1 MSDERYENGFQPED
15 EKPVDYKALFF
26 EYLMYWP
33 WILGCVIVMGIAMYA
48 YLRYQA
54 PVYNVNATVLIKQ
67 GDQTKN
73 PSASPMQAMQDLGM
87 LSMAS
92 NFDNEVEILR
102 SRTLVK
108 KVVNKLNLYINYKEA
123 QTFRYPTDLYK
134 TSPVQVWTTP
144 EEADRLFGP
153 VTLEMTCT
161 PDGKV
166 DVEASY
172 YPDRDAD
179 EVTLHKHFDQL
190 PGVLTTPVG
199 VFTLSANSDSI
210 LAKIDQ
216 TRTITATVVSP
227 TAVAT
232 SYTASLSS
240 EPTSKTTTIV
250 ALNLQNSNPRRGID
264 FINMLVALYNEDANN
279 DKNEV
284 AAKTAQF
291 IDDRIGIINQELG
304 TTESQ
309 LASFKQQAGLTDLS
323 SDAQL
328 ALKENSAY
336 QQKQAENATQ
346 IRLITFLKSYIND
359 PKNEMEVIPA
369 NVGLAD
375 QGLSDLIIKYND
387 LLIERKRLLRTS
399 NESNPAVVQLD
410 AGIRATRANVQTTVD
425 NVEKGLLITQSDL
438 DREGKKYATRISNAP
453 TQEKE
458 LMSITRQ
465 QEIKA
470 SLYLLLLQKREE
482 NAITLASTATNGR
495 IIEEAMAG
503 STPVSPNKKMFY
515 LIALVLGIGIPVG
528 VIYLRNLLR
537 FKIEG
542 RADVEKITD
551 VPVVGDVP
559 MVDTKR
565 NPIVVHENHNNLME
579 EVFRSVRTN
588 IQYMLQEGQKV
599 ILFTSTSS
607 GEGKSFTAGNLACSF
622 AFMGKKVVIVGLDI
636 RKPGLNKVFQISH
649 KEKGITQYLA
659 DPEHTDLLSLCQPST
674 ISTNLYILPG
684 GTVPPNPTELVARK
698 TLDQAI
704 EILKANFDFVILDT
718 APIGMVTDTQL
729 IARVADLSVY
739 VCRAGYTHK
748 SHYELINELK
758 KDHKLP
764 NLCTLINC
772 IDMNQRKNG
781 YYYGYGKYGKYGK
794 YGYGKKYGYGYGY
807 GYGNKN
813 DK

>member
-1 MSDERYENGFQPED
+1 MSNEKYDDLFTAED
-15 EKPVDYKALFF
+15 EKPIDYKAILF

-33 WILGCVIVMGIAMYA
+33 WILGCIIVMGITMYA
-48 YLRYQA
+48 YLRYKA
-54 PVYNVNATVLIKQ
+54 PIYNINATVLIKQ
-67 GDQTKN
+67 DDQTKSSSI
-73 PSASPMQAMQDLGM
+73 PPMQAMQDLGM
-87 LSMAS
+87 LSMAN
-92 NFDNEVEILR
+92 NFDNEVEIIR

-108 KVVNKLNLYINYKEA
+108 KVVNKLNLYINYKEK
-123 QTFRYPTDLYK
+123 QTFRYPADLYK
-134 TSPVQVWTTP
+134 NSPVQVWTTP
-144 EEADRLFGP
+144 EEADCLFRP

-161 PDGKV
+161 PNGQV
-166 DVEASY
+166 DVKANF
-172 YPDRDAD
+172 YPDPNSG
-179 EVTLHKHFDQL
+179 EITIHKHFDKL

-199 VFTLSANSDSI
+199 VFTLSSNRDST
-210 LAKIDQ
+210 LAQINEV
-216 TRTITATVVSP
+216 RTITAIITPP
-227 TAVAT
+227 TAVANNYANNLT
-232 SYTASLSS
+232 S
-240 EPTSKTTTIV
+240 EPTSKTTTI
-250 ALNLQNSNPRRGID
+250 ASLSLEESNTSRGID
-264 FINMLVALYNEDANN
+264 FINMLVTLYNEDANN

-291 IDDRIGIINQELG
+291 IDERISIINQELG

-309 LASFKQQAGLTDLS
+309 LANFKQQAGLTDLS

-328 ALKENSAY
+328 ALKENSVY

-346 IRLITFLKSYIND
+346 LRLVAFLKNYIND
-359 PKNEMEVIPA
+359 TKNEMEVIPT

-375 QGLSDLIIKYND
+375 QGLSELIIKYND

-399 NESNPAVVQLD
+399 SESNPAVVQLD
-410 AGIRATRANVQTTVD
+410 AGIRATRINVQTTVE
-425 NVEKGLLITQSDL
+425 NVEKALLITQSDL

-503 STPVSPNKKMFY
+503 NYPIAPNKKMYY
-515 LIALVLGIGIPVG
+515 LIALILGLGIPVG
-528 VIYLRNLLR
+528 IIYLRDLLR
-537 FKIEG
+537 FKIES

-551 VPVVGDVP
+551 VPVVGDIP
-559 MVDTKR
+559 LT
-565 NPIVVHENHNNLME
+565 NTEGHPIVVQENRNGLME

-588 IQYMLQEGQKV
+588 LQYMLGEGQKV
-599 ILFTSTSS
+599 ILFTSTTS
-607 GEGKSFTAGNLACSF
+607 GEGKSFSAGNLACSF

-636 RKPGLNKVFQISH
+636 RKPGLNKVFEISH
-649 KEKGITQYLA
+649 KERGITQYLA
-659 DPEHTDLLSLCQPST
+659 DPKHTDLLSLCRPSV
-674 ISTNLYILPG
+674 ISPNLFILPG

-698 TLDQAI
+698 TLDEAI
-704 EILKANFDFVILDT
+704 EQLKQSFDYVLLDT

-739 VCRAGYTHK
+739 VCRADYTHK
-748 SHYELINELK
+748 SDYELINDLK
-758 KDHKLP
+758 RENKLP
-764 NLCTLINC
+764 NLCTLING
-772 IDMNQRKNG
+772 INMDQRKNG

-807 GYGNKN
+807 GYGK
-813 DK
+813 

>member
-33 WILGCVIVMGIAMYA
+33 WILGCVIVMGIVMYA

-67 GDQTKN
+67 EDQTKN

-284 AAKTAQF
+284 AAQTAQF

-482 NAITLASTATNGR
+482 NAITLASTATNGH

-515 LIALVLGIGIPVG
+515 LIALILGIGIPVG

-559 MVDTKR
+559 MVDTKG
-565 NPIVVHENHNNLME
+565 NPIVVHENHNDLME

-622 AFMGKKVVIVGLDI
+622 AFMGKRVVIVGLDI

-674 ISTNLYILPG
+674 VSSNLYILPG

-704 EILKANFDFVILDT
+704 EILKANFDYVVLDT

-739 VCRAGYTHK
+739 VCRASYTHK

-758 KDHKLP
+758 KDHKSP

>member
-1 MSDERYENGFQPED
+1 MSDERYNNLVQIED
-15 EKPVDYKALFF
+15 EKPVDYKAILF

-33 WILGCVIVMGIAMYA
+33 WFVAFLVVCLAGAWC

-67 GDQTKN
+67 GDKN
-73 PSASPMQAMQDLGM
+73 KAGGQNASLAAMQDLGM

-92 NFDNEVEILR
+92 NFDNEVEILQ
-102 SRTLVK
+102 SRTLLK
-108 KVVNKLNLYINYKEA
+108 KVVNTLNLNITYKEKRS
-123 QTFRYPTDLYK
+123 FGYPIQLYK
-134 TSPVQVWTTP
+134 NTPVQVWMSP
-144 EEADRLFGP
+144 EEADKLSSA
-153 VTLEMTCT
+153 LQIKLTCS

-166 DVEASY
+166 QADAFFNQAGKEQTVSKNF
-172 YPDRDAD
+172 DR
-179 EVTLHKHFDQL
+179 L
-190 PGVLTTPVG
+190 PGVLVTPVG
-199 VFTLSANSDSI
+199 TLTLSPKDSTTV
-210 LAKIDQ
+210 KES
-216 TRTITATVVSP
+216 RTIYATIITP
-227 TAVAT
+227 TAAAT
-232 SYTASLSS
+232 SCKAQLSA
-240 EPTSKTTTIV
+240 EPTSKFTTIV
-250 ALNLQNSNPRRGID
+250 RLNYNDTHIGRGKD
-264 FINMLVALYNEDANN
+264 FLNTLVALYNSDAND

-284 AAKTAQF
+284 ASRTAEF
-291 IDDRIGIINQELG
+291 IDGRIQIINQELG
-304 TTESQ
+304 TTESE
-309 LASFKQQAGLTDLS
+309 LASYKQKAGLTDLN

-328 ALKENSAY
+328 ALQSNAEY
-336 QQKQAENATQ
+336 EQKRADNATQ
-346 IRLITFLKSYIND
+346 LRLVQFLKEYIDN
-359 PKNEMEVIPA
+359 PSNQMGVIPA
-369 NVGLAD
+369 NIGLAD
-375 QGLSDLIIKYND
+375 NALTKVVEQYNEM
-387 LLIERKRLLRTS
+387 LTERKRLLRTS
-399 NESNPAVVQLD
+399 SENNPAVVNLD
-410 AGIRATRANVQTTVD
+410 TSIEATRKNVQASV
-425 NVEKGLLITQSDL
+425 NSVLKGLEITRNDL
-438 DREGKKYATRISNAP
+438 ENQARKFEGKISNAP

-458 LMSITRQ
+458 LLSITRQ

-470 SLYLLLLQKREE
+470 SLYLMLLQKREE
-482 NAITLASTATNGR
+482 NAITLAATANNGR
-495 IIEEAMAG
+495 MVEEPLSG
-503 STPVSPNKKMFY
+503 GPVSPNSKTLYFLA
-515 LIALVLGIGIPVG
+515 LILGIGIPVA
-528 VIYLRNLLR
+528 VISLRNLLR
-537 FKIEG
+537 FKIES
-542 RADVEKITD
+542 RADIEKITD

-559 MVDTKR
+559 MVDTKG
-565 NPIVVHENHNNLME
+565 NPIVVHENRNELME

-674 ISTNLYILPG
+674 ISSNLYILPG

-698 TLDQAI
+698 TLDKAI
-704 EILKANFDFVILDT
+704 EILKANFDYVILDT

-729 IARVADLSVY
+729 IARIADLSVY
-739 VCRAGYTHK
+739 ICRAGYTHK

-772 IDMNQRKNG
+772 IDMDQRKNG

-807 GYGNKN
+807 GYGKVST
-813 DK
+813 K

>member
-1 MSDERYENGFQPED
+1 MSDERYDDLFQAEN
-15 EKPVDYKALFF
+15 EKPVDYKAILF

-33 WILGCVIVMGIAMYA
+33 WFVACLLVCIVGAWC

-67 GDQTKN
+67 DDKN
-73 PSASPMQAMQDLGM
+73 KAGGANASLAAMQDLGM
-87 LSMAS
+87 LSMAN
-92 NFDNEVEILR
+92 NFDNEVEIIQ
-102 SRTLVK
+102 SRTLLK
-108 KVVNKLNLYINYKEA
+108 KVVNALNLNITYTEKR
-123 QTFRYPTDLYK
+123 TFGYPIQLYK
-134 TSPVQVWTTP
+134 NTPIQVWMNP
-144 EEADRLFGP
+144 EEADKLPSPLQIQLGY
-153 VTLEMTCT
+153 T

-166 DVEASY
+166 QA
-172 YPDRDAD
+172 DALFTRNGK
-179 EVTLHKHFDQL
+179 EEIVSKHFDKL
-190 PGVLTTPVG
+190 PGVLVTPVG
-199 VFTLSANSDSI
+199 TVTLSFKDSTNI
-210 LAKIDQ
+210 QDAH
-216 TRTITATVVSP
+216 TICASIISP
-227 TAVAT
+227 TAAAANCK
-232 SYTASLSS
+232 SRLSA
-240 EPTSKTTTIV
+240 EPVSKVTTIV
-250 ALNLQNSNPRRGID
+250 RLNYNDTHIGRGMD
-264 FINMLVALYNEDANN
+264 FLNTLVALYNRDAND

-284 AAKTAQF
+284 ASRTAEF
-291 IDDRIGIINQELG
+291 IDGRIQIINQELG

-309 LASFKQQAGLTDLS
+309 LATYKQKAGLTDLS

-328 ALKENSAY
+328 ALKGNAEY
-336 QQKQAENATQ
+336 EQKRADNATQ
-346 IRLITFLKSYIND
+346 LRLVQFLKEYIDN
-359 PKNEMEVIPA
+359 PSNQMEVIPA
-369 NVGLAD
+369 NIGLTDNALTTVVA
-375 QGLSDLIIKYND
+375 QYNEM
-387 LLIERKRLLRTS
+387 LTERKRLLRTS
-399 NESNPAVVQLD
+399 SENNPAVVNLD
-410 AGIRATRANVQTTVD
+410 ASIEATRKNVQASV
-425 NVEKGLLITQSDL
+425 NSVLKGLEITRNDL
-438 DREGKKYATRISNAP
+438 ENQARKFEGKISNAP

-458 LMSITRQ
+458 LLSITRQ

-470 SLYLLLLQKREE
+470 SLYLMLLQKREE
-482 NAITLASTATNGR
+482 NAITLAATANNGR
-495 IIEEAMAG
+495 MVEEPLPG
-503 STPVSPNKKMFY
+503 GPVSPNSKTYY
-515 LIALVLGIGIPVG
+515 LLALVLGIGVPVA
-528 VIYLRNLLR
+528 VIFLRNLLR

-559 MVDTKR
+559 MVDTKG
-565 NPIVVHENHNNLME
+565 NPIVVHENQNELME

-636 RKPGLNKVFQISH
+636 RKPGLNKIFQISH

-659 DPEHTDLLSLCQPST
+659 NPEHTDLLSLCQPST
-674 ISTNLYILPG
+674 ISANLYILPG

-698 TLDQAI
+698 ALDKAI
-704 EILKANFDFVILDT
+704 EILKANFDYVILDT

-739 VCRAGYTHK
+739 ICRAGYTHK

>member
-1 MSDERYENGFQPED
+1 MSDERYDDLVPAEN
-15 EKPVDYKALFF
+15 EKPIDYKAILF

-33 WILGCVIVMGIAMYA
+33 WFVACLIICLAGAWC

-67 GDQTKN
+67 GDKN
-73 PSASPMQAMQDLGM
+73 KAGGQNASLAAMQDLGM

-92 NFDNEVEILR
+92 NFDNEVEILQ
-102 SRTLVK
+102 SRTLLK
-108 KVVNKLNLYINYKEA
+108 KVVNTLNLNITYKEKRS
-123 QTFRYPTDLYK
+123 FGYPTQLYK
-134 TSPVQVWTTP
+134 DTPVQIWMSP
-144 EEADRLFGP
+144 EEADKLP
-153 VTLEMTCT
+153 SALQVKLTCT
-161 PDGKV
+161 SDGKIQ
-166 DVEASY
+166 A
-172 YPDRDAD
+172 DALYQQ
-179 EVTLHKHFDQL
+179 EGKEQTVSKSFDQL
-190 PGVLTTPVG
+190 PGVLVTPVG
-199 VFTLSANSDSI
+199 TLTLSPKDSTTI
-210 LAKIDQ
+210 KES
-216 TRTITATVVSP
+216 RTVYATIITP
-227 TAVAT
+227 TAA
-232 SYTASLSS
+232 AANCKAHLSA
-240 EPTSKTTTIV
+240 EPTSKFTTIV
-250 ALNLQNSNPRRGID
+250 RLNYNDTHIGRGKD
-264 FINMLVALYNEDANN
+264 FLNTLVALYNSDAND

-284 AAKTAQF
+284 ASRTAEF
-291 IDDRIGIINQELG
+291 IDGRIQIINQELG
-304 TTESQ
+304 TTESE
-309 LASFKQQAGLTDLS
+309 LASYKQKAGLTDLS
-323 SDAQL
+323 SDAKL
-328 ALKENSAY
+328 ALQGNAEY
-336 QQKQAENATQ
+336 EQKRADNATQ
-346 IRLITFLKSYIND
+346 LRLVQFLKEYIDN
-359 PKNEMEVIPA
+359 PSNQMEVIPA
-369 NVGLAD
+369 NIGLAD
-375 QGLSDLIIKYND
+375 NALTKVVEQYNEM
-387 LLIERKRLLRTS
+387 LTERKRLLRTS
-399 NESNPAVVQLD
+399 SENNPAVVNLD
-410 AGIRATRANVQTTVD
+410 TSIEATRKNVQASV
-425 NVEKGLLITQSDL
+425 NSVLKGLEITRNDL
-438 DREGKKYATRISNAP
+438 ENQARKFEGKISNAP

-458 LMSITRQ
+458 LLSITRQ

-470 SLYLLLLQKREE
+470 SLYLMLLQKREE
-482 NAITLASTATNGR
+482 NAITLAATANNGR
-495 IIEEAMAG
+495 MVEEPLSG
-503 STPVSPNKKMFY
+503 GPVSPNNRTYY
-515 LIALVLGIGIPVG
+515 LLALILGIGAPVA
-528 VIYLRNLLR
+528 VIFLRNLLR
-537 FKIEG
+537 FKIES

-559 MVDTKR
+559 MVDTKG
-565 NPIVVHENHNNLME
+565 NPIVVHENHNDLME

-588 IQYMLQEGQKV
+588 IQYMLQGGQKV

-622 AFMGKKVVIVGLDI
+622 AFMGKKTVIVGLDI

-674 ISTNLYILPG
+674 VSSNLYILPG

-698 TLDQAI
+698 TLDKAI
-704 EILKANFDFVILDT
+704 EILKANFDYVILDT

-764 NLCTLINC
+764 NLCTLINY

-807 GYGNKN
+807 GK

>member
-1 MSDERYENGFQPED
+1 MSDERYDELFQPEN
-15 EKPVDYKALFF
+15 EKPVDYKAIFF

-33 WILGCVIVMGIAMYA
+33 WFVACLIVCLAGAWC

-67 GDQTKN
+67 GDKN
-73 PSASPMQAMQDLGM
+73 KAGGQNSPLAAMQDLGM

-92 NFDNEVEILR
+92 NFDNEVEILQ
-102 SRTLVK
+102 SRTLLK
-108 KVVNKLNLYINYKEA
+108 KVVNTLNLNITYKEKRS
-123 QTFRYPTDLYK
+123 FGYPIQLYK
-134 TSPVQVWTTP
+134 DTPVQVWMSP
-144 EEADRLFGP
+144 EEADKLP
-153 VTLEMTCT
+153 SVLHVKLTYS

-166 DVEASY
+166 QADVLFNQAGKEQTVSKNFE
-172 YPDRDAD
+172 R
-179 EVTLHKHFDQL
+179 L
-190 PGVLTTPVG
+190 PGVLVTPVG
-199 VFTLSANSDSI
+199 TLTLSPKDSTTV
-210 LAKIDQ
+210 KES
-216 TRTITATVVSP
+216 RTVYATVITP
-227 TAVAT
+227 TAAA
-232 SYTASLSS
+232 ASCKTRLSA
-240 EPTSKTTTIV
+240 EPTSKFTTIV
-250 ALNLQNSNPRRGID
+250 RLNYNDTHIGRGKD
-264 FINMLVALYNEDANN
+264 FLNTLVALYNSDAND

-284 AAKTAQF
+284 ASRTAEF
-291 IDDRIGIINQELG
+291 IDGRIQIINQELG
-304 TTESQ
+304 TTESE
-309 LASFKQQAGLTDLS
+309 LASYKQKAGLTDLS

-328 ALKENSAY
+328 ALQGNAEY
-336 QQKQAENATQ
+336 EQKRADNATQ
-346 IRLITFLKSYIND
+346 LRLVQFLKEYIDN
-359 PKNEMEVIPA
+359 PSNQMEVIPA
-369 NVGLAD
+369 NIGLAD
-375 QGLSDLIIKYND
+375 NALTSVIGQYNEM
-387 LLIERKRLLRTS
+387 LTERKRLLRTS
-399 NESNPAVVQLD
+399 SENNPAVVNLD
-410 AGIRATRANVQTTVD
+410 ASIEATRKNVQASV
-425 NVEKGLLITQSDL
+425 NSVLKGLEITRNDL
-438 DREGKKYATRISNAP
+438 ENQARKFEGKISNAP

-458 LMSITRQ
+458 LLSITRQ

-470 SLYLLLLQKREE
+470 SLYLMLLQKREE
-482 NAITLASTATNGR
+482 NAITLAATANNGR
-495 IIEEAMAG
+495 MVEEPLSG
-503 STPVSPNKKMFY
+503 GPVSPNSKTYY
-515 LIALVLGIGIPVG
+515 LLALILGIGVPVA
-528 VIYLRNLLR
+528 VIFLRNLLR
-537 FKIEG
+537 FKIES
-542 RADVEKITD
+542 RADIEKITD

-559 MVDTKR
+559 MVDTKG
-565 NPIVVHENHNNLME
+565 NPIVVHENHNELME

-674 ISTNLYILPG
+674 VSSNLYILPG

-698 TLDQAI
+698 TLDKAI
-704 EILKANFDFVILDT
+704 EILKTTFDYVILDT

-739 VCRAGYTHK
+739 ICRAGYTHK

-772 IDMNQRKNG
+772 IDMDQRKNG

>member
-1 MSDERYENGFQPED
+1 MTDERYENGFLPED

-33 WILGCVIVMGIAMYA
+33 WILGCIVVMSIAMYA
-48 YLRYQA
+48 YLRYKA

-73 PSASPMQAMQDLGM
+73 PSASPMQTMQDLGM

-92 NFDNEVEILR
+92 NFDNEVEILH
-102 SRTLVK
+102 SRTLIK
-108 KVVNKLNLYINYKEA
+108 KVVNKLNLYINYKEK
-123 QTFRYPTDLYK
+123 QTFRYPADLYK

-153 VTLEMTCT
+153 VTLEMTCS
-161 PDGKV
+161 PEGKT
-166 DVEASY
+166 DIKASY
-172 YPDRDAD
+172 YPGPGTNEITFD
-179 EVTLHKHFDQL
+179 KHFDEL

-199 VFTLSANSDSI
+199 VFTISANSDSAF
-210 LAKIDQ
+210 AKINEP
-216 TRTITATVVSP
+216 RTITATIIAP
-227 TAVAT
+227 TAIAGIYSSNLT
-232 SYTASLSS
+232 S
-240 EPTSKTTTIV
+240 EPTSKTTTIA
-250 ALNLQNSNPRRGID
+250 ALSLNESNPTRGVD

-291 IDDRIGIINQELG
+291 IDERINIINQELG
-304 TTESQ
+304 TTESR
-309 LASFKQQAGLTDLS
+309 LANFKQRAGLTDLS
-323 SDAQL
+323 SDAKL
-328 ALKENSAY
+328 ALQENSTY

-346 IRLITFLKSYIND
+346 IRLIAFLKNYIND
-359 PKNEMEVIPA
+359 PQNEMDVIPV

-375 QGLSDLIIKYND
+375 QGLNDLIIKYND

-410 AGIRATRANVQTTVD
+410 AGIRATRANVQTTVE
-425 NVEKGLLITQSDL
+425 NVEKSLLITQSEL
-438 DREGKKYATRISNAP
+438 NQEGKKYATRISNAP

-495 IIEEAMAG
+495 IIEEAIATG
-503 STPVSPNKKMFY
+503 TPVSPNKKTYY
-515 LIALVLGIGIPVG
+515 LIALILGIGIPIG
-528 VIYLRNLLR
+528 FIYLRNLLR
-537 FKIEG
+537 FKIES

-559 MVDTKR
+559 MIDTKG
-565 NPIVVHENHNNLME
+565 NPIVVRENRNDLME

-588 IQYMLQEGQKV
+588 IQYMLQEDQKV
-599 ILFTSTSS
+599 VLFTSTSS

-659 DPEHTDLLSLCQPST
+659 DSEHTDLLSLCQPSMV
-674 ISTNLYILPG
+674 SSNLYILPG
-684 GTVPPNPTELVARK
+684 GSVPPNPTELVARK
-698 TLDQAI
+698 ALDKAI
-704 EILKANFDFVILDT
+704 EILRANFDYVILDT

-729 IARVADLSVY
+729 IARIADLSVY

-748 SHYELINELK
+748 SHYELINELEK
-758 KDHKLP
+758 GHKLP

-781 YYYGYGKYGKYGK
+781 YYYGYGKYGKYGR

-807 GYGNKN
+807 GKN
-813 DK
+813 

>member
-1 MSDERYENGFQPED
+1 MSDERYDDLFQTEN
-15 EKPVDYKALFF
+15 EKPVDYKAILF

-33 WILGCVIVMGIAMYA
+33 WFVVCLIVCLAGAWC

-54 PVYNVNATVLIKQ
+54 PVYDVNATVLIKQ
-67 GDQTKN
+67 GDKN
-73 PSASPMQAMQDLGM
+73 KAGGQNASLAAMQDLGM

-92 NFDNEVEILR
+92 NFDNEVEILQ
-102 SRTLVK
+102 SRTLLK
-108 KVVNKLNLYINYKEA
+108 KVVNTLNLNITYKEKRS
-123 QTFRYPTDLYK
+123 FGYPTQLYK
-134 TSPVQVWTTP
+134 DTPVQVWMSP
-144 EEADRLFGP
+144 EEADKLPSVLQVKLICSSNGTVQADALFHQA
-153 VTLEMTCT
+153 
-161 PDGKV
+161 GKEQTV
-166 DVEASY
+166 SKNF
-172 YPDRDAD
+172 DR
-179 EVTLHKHFDQL
+179 L
-190 PGVLTTPVG
+190 PGVLITPVG
-199 VFTLSANSDSI
+199 TLTLSPKDSTTV
-210 LAKIDQ
+210 KES
-216 TRTITATVVSP
+216 RTVYATVITP
-227 TAVAT
+227 TAAA
-232 SYTASLSS
+232 ASCKARLSA
-240 EPTSKTTTIV
+240 EPTSKFTTIV
-250 ALNLQNSNPRRGID
+250 RLNYNDTHIGRGKD
-264 FINMLVALYNEDANN
+264 FLNTLVALYNSDAND

-284 AAKTAQF
+284 ASRTAEF
-291 IDDRIGIINQELG
+291 IDGRIQIINQELG
-304 TTESQ
+304 TTESE
-309 LASFKQQAGLTDLS
+309 LAKYKQKAGLTDLS

-328 ALKENSAY
+328 ALKGNAEY
-336 QQKQAENATQ
+336 EQKRADNATQ
-346 IRLITFLKSYIND
+346 LRLVQFLKEYIDN
-359 PKNEMEVIPA
+359 PSNQMEVIPA
-369 NVGLAD
+369 NIGLAD
-375 QGLSDLIIKYND
+375 NALTKVVEQYNEM
-387 LLIERKRLLRTS
+387 LTERKRLLRTS
-399 NESNPAVVQLD
+399 SENNPAVINLD
-410 AGIRATRANVQTTVD
+410 TSIEATRKNVQASV
-425 NVEKGLLITQSDL
+425 NSVLKGLEITRNDL
-438 DREGKKYATRISNAP
+438 ENQARKFEGKISNAP

-458 LMSITRQ
+458 LLSITRQ

-470 SLYLLLLQKREE
+470 SLYLMLLQKREE
-482 NAITLASTATNGR
+482 NAITLAATANNGR
-495 IIEEAMAG
+495 MVEEPLPG
-503 STPVSPNKKMFY
+503 GPVSPNSKIYY
-515 LIALVLGIGIPVG
+515 LLALVLGIGIPVA
-528 VIYLRNLLR
+528 VIFLCNLLR
-537 FKIEG
+537 FKIES

-551 VPVVGDVP
+551 VPVVGDIP
-559 MVDTKR
+559 MADTKG
-565 NPIVVHENHNNLME
+565 NPIVVHENHNDLME
-579 EVFRSVRTN
+579 EVFRSIRTN

-674 ISTNLYILPG
+674 VSSNLYILPG

-698 TLDQAI
+698 ALDKAI
-704 EILKANFDFVILDT
+704 EILKANFDYVILDT

-739 VCRAGYTHK
+739 ICRAGYTHK

-772 IDMNQRKNG
+772 IDMDQRKNG

>member
-1 MSDERYENGFQPED
+1 MSNEKYDDLFTAED
-15 EKPVDYKALFF
+15 EKPIDYKAILF

-33 WILGCVIVMGIAMYA
+33 WILGCIIVMGITMYA
-48 YLRYQA
+48 YLRYKA
-54 PVYNVNATVLIKQ
+54 PIYNINATVLIKQ
-67 GDQTKN
+67 DDQTKSSSI
-73 PSASPMQAMQDLGM
+73 PPMQAMQDLGM
-87 LSMAS
+87 LSMAN
-92 NFDNEVEILR
+92 NFDNEVEIIR

-108 KVVNKLNLYINYKEA
+108 KVVNKLNLYINYKEK
-123 QTFRYPTDLYK
+123 QTFRYPADLYK
-134 TSPVQVWTTP
+134 NSPVQVWTTP
-144 EEADRLFGP
+144 EEADCLFKP

-161 PDGKV
+161 PNGQV
-166 DVEASY
+166 DVKANF
-172 YPDRDAD
+172 YPDPNSG
-179 EVTLHKHFDQL
+179 EITIHKHFDKL

-199 VFTLSANSDSI
+199 VFTLSSNRDST
-210 LAKIDQ
+210 LAQINEV
-216 TRTITATVVSP
+216 RTITAIITPP
-227 TAVAT
+227 TAVANNYANNLT
-232 SYTASLSS
+232 S
-240 EPTSKTTTIV
+240 EPTSKTTTI
-250 ALNLQNSNPRRGID
+250 ASLSLEESNTSRGID
-264 FINMLVALYNEDANN
+264 FINMLVTLYNEDANN

-291 IDDRIGIINQELG
+291 IDERIRIINQELG

-328 ALKENSAY
+328 ALKENSVY

-346 IRLITFLKSYIND
+346 LRLVAFLKNYIND
-359 PKNEMEVIPA
+359 TKNEMEVIPT

-375 QGLSDLIIKYND
+375 QGLSELIIKYND

-399 NESNPAVVQLD
+399 SESNPAVVQLD
-410 AGIRATRANVQTTVD
+410 AGIRATRINVQTTVE
-425 NVEKGLLITQSDL
+425 NVEKALLITQSDL

-465 QEIKA
+465 QEIQA

-503 STPVSPNKKMFY
+503 NYPIAPNKKMYY
-515 LIALVLGIGIPVG
+515 LIALIFGLGIPVG
-528 VIYLRNLLR
+528 IIYLRDLLR
-537 FKIEG
+537 FKIES

-551 VPVVGDVP
+551 VPVVGDIP
-559 MVDTKR
+559 LT
-565 NPIVVHENHNNLME
+565 NTEGHPIVVQENRNGLME

-588 IQYMLQEGQKV
+588 LQYMLGEDQKV
-599 ILFTSTSS
+599 ILFTSTTS
-607 GEGKSFTAGNLACSF
+607 GEGKSFSAGNLACSF

-636 RKPGLNKVFQISH
+636 RKPGLNKVFEISH
-649 KEKGITQYLA
+649 KERGITQYLA
-659 DPEHTDLLSLCQPST
+659 DPKQTDLLSLCQPSA
-674 ISTNLYILPG
+674 ISPNLFILPG

-698 TLDQAI
+698 SLDHAL
-704 EILKANFDFVILDT
+704 EILKEHFDYVILDT

-739 VCRAGYTHK
+739 VCRADYTHK
-748 SHYELINELK
+748 SDYELINDLK
-758 KDHKLP
+758 RENKLP
-764 NLCTLINC
+764 NLCTLING
-772 IDMNQRKNG
+772 IDMDQRKNG

-807 GYGNKN
+807 GYGK
-813 DK
+813 

>member
-33 WILGCVIVMGIAMYA
+33 WILGCVIVMGIVMYA

-515 LIALVLGIGIPVG
+515 LIALILGIGIPVG

-559 MVDTKR
+559 MVDTKG
-565 NPIVVHENHNNLME
+565 NPIVVHENHNDLME

-622 AFMGKKVVIVGLDI
+622 AFMGKRVVIVGLDI

-674 ISTNLYILPG
+674 VSSNLYILPG

-704 EILKANFDFVILDT
+704 EILKANFDYVVLDT

-739 VCRAGYTHK
+739 VCRASYTHK

>member
-1 MSDERYENGFQPED
+1 MSNEKYDDLFTAED
-15 EKPVDYKALFF
+15 EKPIDYKAILF

-33 WILGCVIVMGIAMYA
+33 WILGCIIVMGITMYA
-48 YLRYQA
+48 YLRYKA
-54 PVYNVNATVLIKQ
+54 PIYNINATVLIKQ
-67 GDQTKN
+67 DDQTKSSSI
-73 PSASPMQAMQDLGM
+73 PPMQAMQDLGM
-87 LSMAS
+87 LSMAN
-92 NFDNEVEILR
+92 NFDNEVEIIR

-108 KVVNKLNLYINYKEA
+108 KVVNKLNLYINYKEK
-123 QTFRYPTDLYK
+123 QTFRYPADLYK
-134 TSPVQVWTTP
+134 NSPVQVWTTP
-144 EEADRLFGP
+144 EEADCLFRP

-161 PDGKV
+161 PNGQV
-166 DVEASY
+166 DVKANF
-172 YPDRDAD
+172 YPDPNSG
-179 EVTLHKHFDQL
+179 EITIHKHFDKL

-199 VFTLSANSDSI
+199 VFTLSSNRDST
-210 LAKIDQ
+210 LAQINEV
-216 TRTITATVVSP
+216 RTITAIITPP
-227 TAVAT
+227 TAVANNYANNLT
-232 SYTASLSS
+232 S
-240 EPTSKTTTIV
+240 EPTSKTTTI
-250 ALNLQNSNPRRGID
+250 ASLSLEESNTSRGID
-264 FINMLVALYNEDANN
+264 FINMLVTLYNEDANN

-291 IDDRIGIINQELG
+291 IDERISIINQELG

-309 LASFKQQAGLTDLS
+309 LANFKQQAGLTDLS

-328 ALKENSAY
+328 ALKENSVY

-346 IRLITFLKSYIND
+346 LRLVAFLKNYIND
-359 PKNEMEVIPA
+359 TKNEMEVIPT

-375 QGLSDLIIKYND
+375 QGLSELIIKYND

-399 NESNPAVVQLD
+399 SESNPAVVQLD
-410 AGIRATRANVQTTVD
+410 AGIRATRINVQTTVE
-425 NVEKGLLITQSDL
+425 NVEKALLITQSDL

-503 STPVSPNKKMFY
+503 NYPIAPNKKMYY
-515 LIALVLGIGIPVG
+515 LIALILGLGIPVG
-528 VIYLRNLLR
+528 IIYLRDLLR
-537 FKIEG
+537 FKIES

-551 VPVVGDVP
+551 VPVVGDIP
-559 MVDTKR
+559 LT
-565 NPIVVHENHNNLME
+565 NTEGHPIVVQENRNGLME

-588 IQYMLQEGQKV
+588 LQYMLGEDQKV
-599 ILFTSTSS
+599 ILFTSTTS
-607 GEGKSFTAGNLACSF
+607 GEGKSFSAGNLACSF

-636 RKPGLNKVFQISH
+636 RKPGLNKVFEISH
-649 KEKGITQYLA
+649 KERGITQYLA
-659 DPEHTDLLSLCQPST
+659 DPKHTDLLSLCQPSA
-674 ISTNLYILPG
+674 ISPNLFILPG

-698 TLDQAI
+698 TLDEAI
-704 EILKANFDFVILDT
+704 EQLKQSFDYVLLDT

-739 VCRAGYTHK
+739 VCRADYTHK
-748 SHYELINELK
+748 SDYELINDLK
-758 KDHKLP
+758 RENKLP
-764 NLCTLINC
+764 NLCTLING
-772 IDMNQRKNG
+772 IDMDQRKNG
-781 YYYGYGKYGKYGK
+781 YYYGYGKYGK

-807 GYGNKN
+807 GYGK
-813 DK
+813 

>member
-1 MSDERYENGFQPED
+1 MTDEKYENNFLAED
-15 EKPVDYKALFF
+15 EKPIDYKALFF

-33 WILGCVIVMGIAMYA
+33 WIIGCVVVMSIAMYA
-48 YLRYQA
+48 YLRYKA

-73 PSASPMQAMQDLGM
+73 SSASPMQAMQDLGM

-102 SRTLVK
+102 SRTLIK
-108 KVVNKLNLYINYKEA
+108 KVVNKLNLYISYKEK
-123 QTFRYPTDLYK
+123 QTFRYPADLYK

-161 PDGKV
+161 AEGKT
-166 DVEASY
+166 DVKASY
-172 YPDRDAD
+172 YPAPGAD
-179 EVTLHKHFDQL
+179 EISLHKHFDEL

-199 VFTLSANSDSI
+199 VFTISANSDST
-210 LAKIDQ
+210 LAKINE

-227 TAVAT
+227 AAIAGSYANNLT
-232 SYTASLSS
+232 SA
-240 EPTSKTTTIV
+240 PTSKTTTIA
-250 ALNLQNSNPRRGID
+250 ALSLNESNPARGVD

-291 IDDRIGIINQELG
+291 IDERIGIINQELG
-304 TTESQ
+304 TTENQ
-309 LASFKQQAGLTDLS
+309 LANFKQQAGLTDLS

-328 ALKENSAY
+328 ALKENSTY

-346 IRLITFLKSYIND
+346 LRLVAFLRSYIND

-375 QGLSDLIIKYND
+375 EGLSNLIIKYND

-495 IIEEAMAG
+495 IIEEAMAENA
-503 STPVSPNKKMFY
+503 PISPNKKMFY

-537 FKIEG
+537 FKIES
-542 RADVEKITD
+542 RADVEKITN
-551 VPVVGDVP
+551 VPIVGDIP
-559 MVDTKR
+559 MVDTKGNSIVIRENR
-565 NPIVVHENHNNLME
+565 NDLME

-588 IQYMLQEGQKV
+588 IQYMLQKDQKV
-599 ILFTSTSS
+599 VLFTSTTS

-636 RKPGLNKVFQISH
+636 RKPGLNKVFRLSH
-649 KEKGITQYLA
+649 KEQGITQYLA
-659 DPEHTDLLSLCQPST
+659 DPEHTDLLSLCQPSN
-674 ISTNLYILPG
+674 ISENLYILPG
-684 GTVPPNPTELVARK
+684 GVVPPNPTELVARK
-698 TLDQAI
+698 ALDQAI
-704 EILKANFDFVILDT
+704 DILKSNFDYVLLDT
-718 APIGMVTDTQL
+718 APIGIVTDTQL
-729 IARVADLSVY
+729 IARTADLSVY
-739 VCRAGYTHK
+739 ICRADYTHK
-748 SHYELINELK
+748 SHYELINDLQQNK
-758 KDHKLP
+758 KLP
-764 NLCTLINC
+764 NLCTIINS
-772 IDMNQRKNG
+772 IDMEQRRNG

-794 YGYGKKYGYGYGY
+794 YGYGKKYGYGY
-807 GYGNKN
+807 

>member
-1 MSDERYENGFQPED
+1 MTDERYENGFLPED

-33 WILGCVIVMGIAMYA
+33 WILGSVVVMSIAMYA
-48 YLRYQA
+48 YLRYKA

-73 PSASPMQAMQDLGM
+73 STASPMQAMQDLGM

-108 KVVNKLNLYINYKEA
+108 KVVNKLNLYISYKEK
-123 QTFRYPTDLYK
+123 QTFRYPADLYK

-161 PDGKV
+161 PEGKT
-166 DVEASY
+166 DIKASY
-172 YPDRDAD
+172 YPAPGAD
-179 EVTLHKHFDQL
+179 EISLHKHFDEL

-199 VFTLSANSDSI
+199 VFTISANNDST
-210 LAKIDQ
+210 LAQINE
-216 TRTITATVVSP
+216 TRVITATVVSP
-227 TAVAT
+227 TAIAGN
-232 SYTASLSS
+232 YTNNLTS
-240 EPTSKTTTIV
+240 EPTSKTTTIA
-250 ALNLQNSNPRRGID
+250 ALSLNENNPTRGID

-291 IDDRIGIINQELG
+291 IDERIGIINQELG

-309 LASFKQQAGLTDLS
+309 LANFKQQAGLTDLS
-323 SDAQL
+323 SDAKL
-328 ALKENSAY
+328 ALQENSAY

-346 IRLITFLKSYIND
+346 LRLVAFLRSYIND

-375 QGLSDLIIKYND
+375 EGLSSLIVKYND

-410 AGIRATRANVQTTVD
+410 AGIRATRANVQTSVD

-438 DREGKKYATRISNAP
+438 DREGKKYAARISNAP

-503 STPVSPNKKMFY
+503 SAPISPNKKMFY

-537 FKIEG
+537 FKIES
-542 RADVEKITD
+542 RADVEKITN
-551 VPVVGDVP
+551 VPIVGDVP
-559 MVDTKR
+559 MVDTKG
-565 NPIVVHENHNNLME
+565 NPIVVRENRNDLME

-588 IQYMLQEGQKV
+588 IQYMLQEDQKV
-599 ILFTSTSS
+599 VLFTSTTS

-636 RKPGLNKVFQISH
+636 RKPGLNKVFRLSH
-649 KEKGITQYLA
+649 KEQGITQYLA
-659 DPEHTDLLSLCQPST
+659 DPEHTDLLGLCQPSS
-674 ISTNLYILPG
+674 ISENLYILPG
-684 GTVPPNPTELVARK
+684 GAVPPNPTELVARK
-698 TLDQAI
+698 ALDQAI
-704 EILKANFDFVILDT
+704 NILKSNFDYVLLDT

-729 IARVADLSVY
+729 IARTADLSVY
-739 VCRAGYTHK
+739 ICRADYTHK
-748 SHYELINELK
+748 SHYELINDLQQNK
-758 KDHKLP
+758 KLP
-764 NLCTLINC
+764 NLCTLINS
-772 IDMNQRKNG
+772 IDMEQRRNG

-794 YGYGKKYGYGYGY
+794 YGYGKKYGYGYG
-807 GYGNKN
+807 K
-813 DK
+813 